1 MFGSMARGRPPAR
14 RHLCYVASVS
24 HEELS
29 PPGGENE
36 GARPPRAPSAAERCR
51 TLAAAAT
58 TASLSTL
65 ARDPKGYPFGSLVAV
80 AADPSGRLI
89 LLLSE
94 LAEHTANLAERPEA
108 SLLLM
113 EGSPAKAGDEDPLAR
128 ARVTILGP
136 CRRAP
141 EGEADEAR
149 EIFLKAH
156 PSASRYAGFKDF
168 AIYRLDPAAL
178 RYVGGF
184 GRMAWVTAE
193 EYREA
198 EPDPLA
204 PSAAGILSHMN
215 KDHADTL
222 LAYARMLAGA
232 PDAEEAVMN
241 SVDRYGFEMRAR
253 TPGGE
258 RLLRL
263 GFDPPLATTDEVRK
277 AMIALARAAREK
289 AAAIA
294 R

>member
-1 MFGSMARGRPPAR
+1 
-14 RHLCYVASVS
+14 VAIVS

-29 PPGGENE
+29 PPEGENE
-36 GARPPRAPSAAERCR
+36 GARTPRAASAPSAAERCR

-108 SLLLM
+108 SLLLT
-113 EGSPAKAGDEDPLAR
+113 EGSAVKAGDADDDPLAR

-141 EGEADEAR
+141 EGEADAAR
-149 EIFLKAH
+149 EVFLKAH

-168 AIYRLDPAAL
+168 AIYRLDPEAL

-184 GRMAWVTAE
+184 GRMAWVKAE

-222 LAYARMLAGA
+222 LAYARALAGA
-232 PDAEEAVMN
+232 PEAEGAVMT

-263 GFDPPLATTDEVRK
+263 GFEAPLGTTDEVRK

-289 AAAIA
+289 AAPIA